1 MIAICRD
8 KNSGKICRLVELS
21 DKRYIQ
27 EQLDKFGLNNGD
39 YNIEYFIGDVEHDSN
54 S

>member
-39 YNIEYFIGDVEHDSN
+39 YYIEYFIGDVEYDPN